1 MRFKSR
7 FLSVGHR
14 HAITSPSFPHWL
26 AFKLSPSTECLF
38 QLSYFS
44 GLKFPFSS
52 SYLLF
57 LCRNFQCFHLFL
69 STFIIVYCN
78 IFMMDALKSQVI
90 LTTLSPSNW
99 YLIVFFIQFK
109 IFLSLGMMSDFHLKP
124 GHFGYYYQ
132 TLHLIYTFHFRDWG
146 EVRPH
151 HSELRVQV
159 QISTPPL
166 CRYLECGRE
175 APCYCHVEIEP
186 QDPHP

>member
-1 MRFKSR
+1 MWDSSQDFCL
-7 FLSVGHR
+7 FDHR
-14 HAITSPSFPHWL
+14 HAITSPSFLHWL

-109 IFLSLGMMSDFHLKP
+109 ILKLLHFFLPRCNLLVMPFIYSFTAILECI
-124 GHFGYYYQ
+124 
-132 TLHLIYTFHFRDWG
+132 LHL
-146 EVRPH
+146 
-151 HSELRVQV
+151 L
-159 QISTPPL
+159 
-166 CRYLECGRE
+166 
-175 APCYCHVEIEP
+175 
-186 QDPHP
+186 